1 MIRINKIKLLIIEDD
16 QAQVNSFKT
25 SIDLFNKENKDFRFD
40 HKIEMNFEKGMK
52 AISKSYYD
60 TAIIDLKLSP
70 TSETAEG
77 NKIIKK
83 IMDDFRFP
91 IIVRSAFPK
100 VLDEE
105 FEEKRSPFLKIYERT
120 DKSIEDIL
128 KDIVVLY
135 NTGITRILGE
145 GGLLKEIK
153 KHLHKIFWNH
163 ISQSF
168 EDIRDSHLDTKN
180 VLMRYI
186 LTHLI
191 EYLSFS
197 GPGLPEKHY
206 PGEMYIIPP
215 MNEDLFTGVLL
226 KDKNAGNQY
235 IILMPACDMVVR
247 KDGAIKA
254 EYITMVQIEETEKNH
269 LKQIRK
275 KIATKS
281 NEEEYIKAI
290 EKLNRLLTNSF
301 SLNYHFLPPVP
312 NFKGG
317 FINFRKLKS
326 LKPKEIKK
334 QFKVIGKITTP
345 FLKDIIARFST
356 YYARQGQPEFDMTQ
370 IRDALGF
377 PGVK

>member
-1 MIRINKIKLLIIEDD
+1 MMSQKTLELLIIEDD
-16 QAQVNSFKT
+16 QAQVNSFKN
-25 SIDLFNKENKDFRFD
+25 SIDLFNRENKDFNFSTHIKRNF
-40 HKIEMNFEKGMK
+40 IEGMK
-52 AISKSYYD
+52 AISKGYYD
-60 TAIIDLKLSP
+60 TAIIDLKLST
-70 TSETAEG
+70 TSKTPEG

-83 IMDDFRFP
+83 ITDDFRFP
-91 IIVRSAFPK
+91 IIVRSAYPE

-105 FEEKRSPFLKIYERT
+105 LEEQRSPFLKVYKRGEKT
-120 DKSIEDIL
+120 IEDIL
-128 KDIVVLY
+128 NEIVGLY
-135 NTGITRILGE
+135 KTGITRILGE
-145 GGLLKEIK
+145 DGLIK
-153 KHLHKIFWNH
+153 NIEKHLHKIFWNH
-163 ISQSF
+163 ISKSF
-168 EDIRDSHLDTKN
+168 EDIRNSCLDTKN

-186 LTHLI
+186 MTHLI

-197 GPGLPEKHY
+197 GPGLPQKHY

-281 NEEEYIKAI
+281 NKEEYIKAI

-312 NFKGG
+312 NFEGG

-334 QFKVIGKITTP
+334 QFKIIGKVTTP

-356 YYARQGQPEFDMTQ
+356 YYARQGQPEFEMTQ
-370 IRDALGF
+370 ICDALRF
-377 PGVK
+377 PVVK

>member
-1 MIRINKIKLLIIEDD
+1 MSQKTLELLIIEDD
-16 QAQVNSFKT
+16 QAQVNSFKN
-25 SIDLFNKENKDFRFD
+25 SIDLFNRENKDFNFSTHIKRNF
-40 HKIEMNFEKGMK
+40 IEGMK
-52 AISKSYYD
+52 AISKGYYD
-60 TAIIDLKLSP
+60 TAIIDLKLST
-70 TSETAEG
+70 TSKTPEG

-83 IMDDFRFP
+83 ITDDFRFP
-91 IIVRSAFPK
+91 IIVRSAYPE

-105 FEEKRSPFLKIYERT
+105 LEEQRSPFLKVYKRGEKT
-120 DKSIEDIL
+120 IEDIL
-128 KDIVVLY
+128 NEIVGLY
-135 NTGITRILGE
+135 KTGITRILGE
-145 GGLLKEIK
+145 DGLIK
-153 KHLHKIFWNH
+153 NIEKHLHKIFWNH
-163 ISQSF
+163 ISKSF
-168 EDIRDSHLDTKN
+168 EDIRNSCLDTKN

-186 LTHLI
+186 MTHLI

-197 GPGLPEKHY
+197 GPGLPQKHY

-281 NEEEYIKAI
+281 NKEEYIKAI

-312 NFKGG
+312 NFEGG

-334 QFKVIGKITTP
+334 QFKIIGKVTTP

-356 YYARQGQPEFDMTQ
+356 YYARQGQPEFEMTQ
-370 IRDALGF
+370 ICDALRF
-377 PGVK
+377 PVVK